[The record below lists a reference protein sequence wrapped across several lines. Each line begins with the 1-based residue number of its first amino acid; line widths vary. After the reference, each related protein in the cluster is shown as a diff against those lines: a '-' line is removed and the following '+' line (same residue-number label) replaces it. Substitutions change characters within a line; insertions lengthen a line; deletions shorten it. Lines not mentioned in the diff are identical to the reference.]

1 MMEIS
6 TYNSKKI
13 AILMNAVA
21 IVLVLLLHS
30 YFLEAAEYPVAQ
42 NVQLF
47 TGTNGISGVAVPL
60 FYAISG
66 LLFLMAC
73 GKFVNAFP
81 RLRSAPGLS
90 LFHI

>member
-13 AILMNAVA
+13 AILNAVA

-60 FYAISG
+60 FYFISG
-66 LLFLMAC
+66 VLF
-73 GKFVNAFP
+73 F
-81 RLRSAPGLS
+81 
-90 LFHI
+90 